1 VAIIKNILP
10 DILLPSTSESFD
22 ITGNIIEI
30 PKCIIAFDRWTGEPV
45 KETFGGKAI
54 VSVNNKP
61 MFAELGIMTHFF
73 DEGWDARW
81 VETYGRG
88 NMEPKCL
95 TIWKDDKY
103 GNQEHKPI
111 GNENIITLLSDIAK
125 LNDGS
130 YKGCWDV
137 LAWKGDKVVFAESK
151 RTKKDAIRTSQSN
164 WLAAGLM
171 LGLSEEN
178 FLVVQWD
185 FSKQ

>member
-1 VAIIKNILP
+1 MYP
-10 DILLPSTSESFD
+10 DRLTPSSLELFE
-22 ITGNIIEI
+22 IHGQVVEI
-30 PKCIIAFDRWTGEPV
+30 PKCIITFDRWTGEPV

-61 MFAELGIMTHFF
+61 MFAELGIMTHFV
-73 DEGWDARW
+73 DDGWEARW

-95 TIWKDDKY
+95 TAWKDDKY
-103 GNQEHKPI
+103 GNQEHQPI
-111 GNENIITLLSDIAK
+111 GNDKIITLLADIAK
-125 LNDGS
+125 LNGGS

-137 LAWKGDKVVFAESK
+137 LAWKGNTVVFAESK

-164 WLAAGLM
+164 WLEAGLKY
-171 LGLSEEN
+171 GLSKEN

-185 FSKQ
+185 FR